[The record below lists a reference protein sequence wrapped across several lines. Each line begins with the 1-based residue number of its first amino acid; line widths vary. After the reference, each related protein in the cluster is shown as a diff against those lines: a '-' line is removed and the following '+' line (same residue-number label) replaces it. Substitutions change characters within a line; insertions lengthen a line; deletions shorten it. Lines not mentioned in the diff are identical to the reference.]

1 MRRWHMTDGKKTCR
15 PKRHSKITK
24 LFFKDYIIGGKM
36 CKFVERT
43 LKTHFTMALE
53 QQIQK
58 DIMEAMKAHD
68 ESRLNATRGIKS
80 EILLAKTSGAE
91 HELSDADVLKII
103 QKLVK
108 QRKES
113 AELYT
118 QGNRPELAEKELA
131 ELKVMEAY
139 LPKALSEEEVRN
151 VLKEVVAEVGAT
163 SPKDMG
169 KVMGAATKKLAGQA
183 DGKLISTIVK
193 ELLAQ

>member
-1 MRRWHMTDGKKTCR
+1 
-15 PKRHSKITK
+15 
-24 LFFKDYIIGGKM
+24 
-36 CKFVERT
+36 
-43 LKTHFTMALE
+43 MALE

-68 ESRLNATRGIKS
+68 ESRLNATRSIKS

-131 ELKVMEAY
+131 EMKVMETY
-139 LPKALSEEEVRN
+139 LPKALSEDEVRN
-151 VLKEVVAEVGAT
+151 ILKGIVTEVGAT